1 MDYDRSRLNAEI
13 AEMEARR
20 AAEARARQ
28 DALEREQRGP
38 VYRGALTRIREGI
51 RAGRAEARTAREER
65 AQVHR
70 EYDEAHPSEIGKKIG
85 RVVERAAPVTEAAVA
100 STKKTLSR
108 AARATKQTLAAS
120 AKAARKAAQE
130 NQRRSRDEWKARPTR
145 DRQTTRATRDERTA
159 RSKPVR
165 MRSGLDDM
173 TRLDDLMPAPSRPKT
188 QKKKK
193 KSRRDDPF
201 DLGGFRL
208 M

>member
-51 RAGRAEARTAREER
+51 KAGREELREQREAQKKMYRK
-65 AQVHR
+65 
-70 EYDEAHPSEIGKKIG
+70 YDEQHPSEIGKKLG
-85 RVVERAAPVTEAAVA
+85 RVVERAAPVTEA
-100 STKKTLSR
+100 
-108 AARATKQTLAAS
+108 LAAS

-130 NQRRSRDEWKARPTR
+130 NQRRSR
-145 DRQTTRATRDERTA
+145 TTRGGRTT

>member
-1 MDYDRSRLNAEI
+1 MEYDRSRLNAEI

-38 VYRGALTRIREGI
+38 VYRGVLTRIREGI
-51 RAGRAEARTAREER
+51 KAGREEVREQREAQKKMYRK
-65 AQVHR
+65 
-70 EYDEAHPSEIGKKIG
+70 YDEAHPSEIGKKLG
-85 RVVERAAPVTEAAVA
+85 RVVERAAPVTEA
-100 STKKTLSR
+100 
-108 AARATKQTLAAS
+108 LAAS

-130 NQRRSRDEWKARPTR
+130 NQRRSR
-145 DRQTTRATRDERTA
+145 TTRGGRTT

>member
-1 MDYDRSRLNAEI
+1 MEYDRTRLNAEI

-38 VYRGALTRIREGI
+38 VYRGVLTRIREGI
-51 RAGRAEARTAREER
+51 KAGREEVRKQREAQKKMYRK
-65 AQVHR
+65 
-70 EYDEAHPSEIGKKIG
+70 YDEQHPSEYGRKIG

-100 STKKTLSR
+100 STKKTISR

-120 AKAARKAAQE
+120 AKAARKFAQE
-130 NQRRSRDEWKARPTR
+130 NQRRSRTIRGG
-145 DRQTTRATRDERTA
+145 RTA

-173 TRLDDLMPAPSRPKT
+173 TRLDDLMPASSRPKT

>member
-51 RAGRAEARTAREER
+51 RAGREELREQREAQKKMYRK
-65 AQVHR
+65 
-70 EYDEAHPSEIGKKIG
+70 YDEAHPSEIGKKLG

-100 STKKTLSR
+100 STKKTISR

-130 NQRRSRDEWKARPTR
+130 NQRRSR
-145 DRQTTRATRDERTA
+145 TTRGGRTT

>member
-51 RAGRAEARTAREER
+51 KAGRKELREQREAQKKMYRK
-65 AQVHR
+65 
-70 EYDEAHPSEIGKKIG
+70 YDEAHPSEIGKKLG

-130 NQRRSRDEWKARPTR
+130 NQRQSR
-145 DRQTTRATRDERTA
+145 TTRGGRTT

>member
-1 MDYDRSRLNAEI
+1 MEYDRTRLNAEI

-38 VYRGALTRIREGI
+38 VYRGVLTRIREGI
-51 RAGRAEARTAREER
+51 KAGREEVRKQREAQKKMYRK
-65 AQVHR
+65 
-70 EYDEAHPSEIGKKIG
+70 YDEQHPSEYGRKIG

-100 STKKTLSR
+100 STKKTISR

-130 NQRRSRDEWKARPTR
+130 NQRRSRTIRGG
-145 DRQTTRATRDERTA
+145 RTA

-173 TRLDDLMPAPSRPKT
+173 TRLDDLMPASSRPKT

>member
-51 RAGRAEARTAREER
+51 KAGRKELREQREAQKKMYRK
-65 AQVHR
+65 
-70 EYDEAHPSEIGKKIG
+70 YDEAHPSEIGKKLG

-100 STKKTLSR
+100 STKKTISR

-130 NQRRSRDEWKARPTR
+130 NQRRSR
-145 DRQTTRATRDERTA
+145 TTRGGRTT

>member
-1 MDYDRSRLNAEI
+1 MEYDRTRLNAEI
-13 AEMEARR
+13 EEMEARR

-38 VYRGALTRIREGI
+38 VYRGVLTRIREGI
-51 RAGRAEARTAREER
+51 KAGREEVRKQREAQKKMYRK
-65 AQVHR
+65 
-70 EYDEAHPSEIGKKIG
+70 YDEQHPSEYGRKIG

-100 STKKTLSR
+100 STKKTISR

-120 AKAARKAAQE
+120 AKAARKFAQE
-130 NQRRSRDEWKARPTR
+130 NQRRSRTIRGG
-145 DRQTTRATRDERTA
+145 RTA

-173 TRLDDLMPAPSRPKT
+173 TRLDDLMPASSRPKT

>member
-1 MDYDRSRLNAEI
+1 MEYDRTRLNAEI
-13 AEMEARR
+13 EEMEARR

-38 VYRGALTRIREGI
+38 VYRGALTRMREGI
-51 RAGRAEARTAREER
+51 KAGREEVRKQREAQKKMYRK
-65 AQVHR
+65 
-70 EYDEAHPSEIGKKIG
+70 YDEQHPSEYGRKIG

-130 NQRRSRDEWKARPTR
+130 NQRQS
-145 DRQTTRATRDERTA
+145 RATRGGRTT

-165 MRSGLDDM
+165 MRSRLDDM
-173 TRLDDLMPAPSRPKT
+173 TRLDDIVPTSSRPKT
-188 QKKKK
+188 QKKK

>member
-13 AEMEARR
+13 EEMEARR

-38 VYRGALTRIREGI
+38 VYRGALTRFREGI
-51 RAGRAEARTAREER
+51 KAGREEVRKQQEAQKKMYRK
-65 AQVHR
+65 
-70 EYDEAHPSEIGKKIG
+70 YDEAHPSEIGKKIG
-85 RVVERAAPVTEAAVA
+85 RVVERAAP
-100 STKKTLSR
+100 TKKVLSR
-108 AARATKQTLAAS
+108 AARATGQMLVAS
-120 AKAARKAAQE
+120 AKAARKFAQE
-130 NQRRSRDEWKARPTR
+130 NQRRAWDERRARPTR
-145 DRQTTRATRDERTA
+145 GRRTTW
-159 RSKPVR
+159 SKPVR

-173 TRLDDLMPAPSRPKT
+173 TRLDDLMPASNRTKT
-188 QKKKK
+188 QK

>member
-51 RAGRAEARTAREER
+51 KAGRKELREQREAQKKMYRK
-65 AQVHR
+65 
-70 EYDEAHPSEIGKKIG
+70 YDEAHPSEIGKKIG

-100 STKKTLSR
+100 STKKTISR

-130 NQRRSRDEWKARPTR
+130 NQRRSR
-145 DRQTTRATRDERTA
+145 TTRGGRTT

>member
-1 MDYDRSRLNAEI
+1 MGLDYDRSRLNAEI

-51 RAGRAEARTAREER
+51 KAGREEVRKQREAQKKMYRK
-65 AQVHR
+65 
-70 EYDEAHPSEIGKKIG
+70 YDEQHPSEYGKKVG
-85 RVVERAAPVTEAAVA
+85 RVVERAAP
-100 STKKTLSR
+100 TKKVLSR
-108 AARATKQTLAAS
+108 AARATRQMLVAS
-120 AKAARKAAQE
+120 AKAARKFAQE
-130 NQRRSRDEWKARPTR
+130 SQRRSWDERRARPTR
-145 DRQTTRATRDERTA
+145 GRRTIRATRDERTT

-193 KSRRDDPF
+193 SRRDDPF
-201 DLGGFRL
+201 DFGGFRL

>member
-51 RAGRAEARTAREER
+51 KAGRKELREQREAQKKMYRK
-65 AQVHR
+65 
-70 EYDEAHPSEIGKKIG
+70 YDEQHPSEYGKKLG

-100 STKKTLSR
+100 STKKTISR

-130 NQRRSRDEWKARPTR
+130 NQRRSR
-145 DRQTTRATRDERTA
+145 TTRGGRTT

>member
-1 MDYDRSRLNAEI
+1 MYYDRSRLNAEI
-13 AEMEARR
+13 EEMEARR
-20 AAEARARQ
+20 VAEARARQ

-51 RAGRAEARTAREER
+51 KTGREEVR
-65 AQVHR
+65 KQREAQKKIYR
-70 EYDEAHPSEIGKKIG
+70 KYDEQHPSEIGKKVG
-85 RVVERAAPVTEAAVA
+85 RVVERAAP
-100 STKKTLSR
+100 TKKVLSR
-108 AARATKQTLAAS
+108 AARATGKMLVAS
-120 AKAARKAAQE
+120 TKAARKFAQE
-130 NQRRSRDEWKARPTR
+130 NQRQSR
-145 DRQTTRATRDERTA
+145 TTRGGRTA

-173 TRLDDLMPAPSRPKT
+173 TRLDDLMPASSRPKT

-201 DLGGFRL
+201 DFGGFRL

>member
-1 MDYDRSRLNAEI
+1 MEYDRTRLNAEI
-13 AEMEARR
+13 EEMEARR

-38 VYRGALTRIREGI
+38 VYRGVLTRIREGI
-51 RAGRAEARTAREER
+51 KAGREEVRKQREAQKKMYRK
-65 AQVHR
+65 
-70 EYDEAHPSEIGKKIG
+70 YDEAHPSEYGRKIG

-100 STKKTLSR
+100 STKKTISR

-130 NQRRSRDEWKARPTR
+130 NQRRSRTIRGG
-145 DRQTTRATRDERTA
+145 RTA

-173 TRLDDLMPAPSRPKT
+173 TRLDDLMPASSRPKT

>member
-1 MDYDRSRLNAEI
+1 MEYDRTRLNAEI
-13 AEMEARR
+13 EEMEARR

-38 VYRGALTRIREGI
+38 VYRGVLTRIREGI
-51 RAGRAEARTAREER
+51 KAGREEVRKQREAQKKMYRK
-65 AQVHR
+65 
-70 EYDEAHPSEIGKKIG
+70 YDEQHPSEYGRKIG

-100 STKKTLSR
+100 STKKTISR

-130 NQRRSRDEWKARPTR
+130 NQRRSRTIRGG
-145 DRQTTRATRDERTA
+145 RTA

-173 TRLDDLMPAPSRPKT
+173 TRLDDLMPASSRPKT

>member
-51 RAGRAEARTAREER
+51 KAGRKELREQREAQKKMYRK
-65 AQVHR
+65 
-70 EYDEAHPSEIGKKIG
+70 YDEAHPSEIGKKVG

-100 STKKTLSR
+100 STKKTISR

-130 NQRRSRDEWKARPTR
+130 NQRRSR
-145 DRQTTRATRDERTA
+145 TTRGGRTTW
-159 RSKPVR
+159 SKPVR
-165 MRSGLDDM
+165 MRSRLDDM

>member
-51 RAGRAEARTAREER
+51 RAGREELREQREAQKKMYRK
-65 AQVHR
+65 
-70 EYDEAHPSEIGKKIG
+70 YDEQHPSEYGKKLG

-108 AARATKQTLAAS
+108 AARATKQMLAAS

-130 NQRRSRDEWKARPTR
+130 NQRRSRDE
-145 DRQTTRATRDERTA
+145 RTA

-165 MRSGLDDM
+165 MRSRLDDM

>member
-51 RAGRAEARTAREER
+51 KAGRKELREQREAQKKMYRK
-65 AQVHR
+65 
-70 EYDEAHPSEIGKKIG
+70 YDEAHPSEIGKKLG
-85 RVVERAAPVTEAAVA
+85 RVVERAAPVTEA
-100 STKKTLSR
+100 
-108 AARATKQTLAAS
+108 LAAS

-130 NQRRSRDEWKARPTR
+130 NQRRSRDERK
-145 DRQTTRATRDERTA
+145 A

>member
-1 MDYDRSRLNAEI
+1 MFGAGRFGRGLRGGHSGGDARGGVQDDAERDGQGRVSGHEI
-13 AEMEARR
+13 VGEAPHVEARQVG
-20 AAEARARQ
+20 AR
-28 DALEREQRGP
+28 P
-38 VYRGALTRIREGI
+38 
-51 RAGRAEARTAREER
+51 
-65 AQVHR
+65 
-70 EYDEAHPSEIGKKIG
+70 
-85 RVVERAAPVTEAAVA
+85 
-100 STKKTLSR
+100 
-108 AARATKQTLAAS
+108 AARAEEPKEDVPAEAQTE
-120 AKAARKAAQE
+120 RKAAQE

>member
-65 AQVHR
+65 ARVHR
-70 EYDEAHPSEIGKKIG
+70 EYDEAHPSEIGKKLG
-85 RVVERAAPVTEAAVA
+85 RVVERAAPVTEA
-100 STKKTLSR
+100 
-108 AARATKQTLAAS
+108 LAAS

>member
-1 MDYDRSRLNAEI
+1 MEYDRTRLNAEI

-38 VYRGALTRIREGI
+38 VYRGVLTRIREGI
-51 RAGRAEARTAREER
+51 KAGREEVRKQREAREKMYRK
-65 AQVHR
+65 
-70 EYDEAHPSEIGKKIG
+70 YDEAHPSEYGKKIG
-85 RVVERAAPVTEAAVA
+85 RVVERAAPVTEAVGA
-100 STKKTLSR
+100 STKKVFSR
-108 AARATKQTLAAS
+108 AARATKQTLVAS

-130 NQRRSRDEWKARPTR
+130 NQRRSWDERKARPTR
-145 DRQTTRATRDERTA
+145 GRRTIRATRDERTA
-159 RSKPVR
+159 QSKPVR
-165 MRSGLDDM
+165 MRSRLDDM

-193 KSRRDDPF
+193 SRRDDPF

-208 M
+208 L

>member
-51 RAGRAEARTAREER
+51 KAGREELREQREAQKKMYRK
-65 AQVHR
+65 
-70 EYDEAHPSEIGKKIG
+70 YDEAHPSEIGKKLG

-100 STKKTLSR
+100 STKKTISR

-130 NQRRSRDEWKARPTR
+130 NQRRSR
-145 DRQTTRATRDERTA
+145 TTRGGRKA

-173 TRLDDLMPAPSRPKT
+173 TRLDDLMPAQSRPKT

>member
-38 VYRGALTRIREGI
+38 VYRGVLTRIREGI
-51 RAGRAEARTAREER
+51 KAGREEVRKQREAQKKMYRK
-65 AQVHR
+65 
-70 EYDEAHPSEIGKKIG
+70 YDEQHPSEYGKKIG

-100 STKKTLSR
+100 STKKTISR

-130 NQRRSRDEWKARPTR
+130 NQRQSR
-145 DRQTTRATRDERTA
+145 TTRGGRTTW
-159 RSKPVR
+159 SKPVR
-165 MRSGLDDM
+165 MRSRLDDM

-193 KSRRDDPF
+193 SRRDDPF

-208 M
+208 L

>member
-1 MDYDRSRLNAEI
+1 MEYDRTRLNAEI
-13 AEMEARR
+13 EEMEARR

-38 VYRGALTRIREGI
+38 VYRGALTRFREGI
-51 RAGRAEARTAREER
+51 KAGREEVRKQREAQKKMYRK
-65 AQVHR
+65 
-70 EYDEAHPSEIGKKIG
+70 YDEQHPSEYGRKIG

-100 STKKTLSR
+100 STKKTISR

-130 NQRRSRDEWKARPTR
+130 NQRRSRTIRGG
-145 DRQTTRATRDERTA
+145 RTA

-173 TRLDDLMPAPSRPKT
+173 TRLDDLMPASSRPKT